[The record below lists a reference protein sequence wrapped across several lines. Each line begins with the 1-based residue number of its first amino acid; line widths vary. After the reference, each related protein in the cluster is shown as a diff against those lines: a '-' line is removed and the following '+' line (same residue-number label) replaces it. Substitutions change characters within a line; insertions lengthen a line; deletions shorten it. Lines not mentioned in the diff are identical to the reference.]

1 MCEMRIGLIGA
12 GNMGAYLVD
21 AIVRGHAGPIQLV
34 GICDVPANAR
44 LQELAG
50 IAGCVATHD
59 PFELLECQPGLVIEA
74 ASQEVVRQ
82 YAVAFAERGIDLLLM
97 SVGALAD
104 EELHERI
111 TAAAR
116 RSGSIVRLPSGAI
129 GGLDALLAA
138 RIGGLDEVTL
148 ITSKLPNALA
158 GAPFFEEHPVDL
170 GRITRRTVIFEG
182 RASDAARLFP
192 ANVNV
197 AVAVGLAGIGPRQT
211 RMVVVAD
218 PALSRNVHR
227 VTARGAFGELNL
239 ELSNVPSPSNPRT
252 SYLACLSLIS
262 CLQQLSSPVRFG

>member
-1 MCEMRIGLIGA
+1 MRVGLIGA
-12 GNMGAYLVD
+12 GNMGGYLVD
-21 AIVRGHAGPIQLV
+21 AILRGDAGPIQLV
-34 GICDVPANAR
+34 GICDVPAVSAR
-44 LQELAG
+44 LHELAD

-59 PFELLECQPGLVIEA
+59 PLQLLEGQPNLVVEA
-74 ASQEVVRQ
+74 ASQHAVRQ

-104 EELHERI
+104 DELYQRI
-111 TAAAR
+111 TAAAQQ
-116 RSGSIVRLPSGAI
+116 SGSMVRLPSGAI
-129 GGLDALLAA
+129 GGLDALLSA

-148 ITSKLPNALA
+148 VTSKPPQALA

-170 GRITRRTVIFEG
+170 ASITARTVIFEG
-182 RASDAARLFP
+182 CATDAARLFP

-197 AVAVGLAGIGPRQT
+197 AVAVGLAGVGPRQT

-218 PALSRNVHR
+218 PALSRNVHQ
-227 VTARGAFGELNL
+227 VTAHGAFGALNL

-262 CLQQLSSPVRFG
+262 CLRQLSSPVRFG